1 MTSTVHPRRR
11 SNKVSSLVPTD
22 INSDD
27 YIGLESCVDLKGHH
41 TAADITPLASFPE
54 GGNSKRDNKTSWMG
68 RKNQKNYPP
77 PIPLLVRTENLAS
90 HIPWVMKRQYTG
102 DGRLILTEEKVKHH
116 EFFRAHRSDGRLMLQ
131 LVTMDDQELDEEGDE
146 EEEEEEEE
154 ECTEAGGSEGGKWCK
169 YENVRDRDTAFMF
182 GVEVAAGSLRSVR
195 G

>member
-1 MTSTVHPRRR
+1 MQ
-11 SNKVSSLVPTD
+11 SNKVSSLVPSD

-27 YIGLESCVDLKGHH
+27 YIGVESCVDLKDHD
-41 TAADITPLASFPE
+41 TAVDTTPLASFPE
-54 GGNSKRDNKTSWMG
+54 GGNSKRDIKTSWMG
-68 RKNQKNYPP
+68 RKDQKNYPP

-131 LVTMDDQELDEEGDE
+131 LVTMDDQDLDEEDDE
-146 EEEEEEEE
+146 EVEEES
-154 ECTEAGGSEGGKWCK
+154 TEAGGSEGGKWCK
-169 YENVRDRDTAFMF
+169 YENVRDRDAAFMF
-182 GVEVAAGSLRSVR
+182 GVEVSAGSLRSVR